1 MLGLY
6 PGYALISPVPRL
18 PIPSKSV
25 PTVKVYPSADEAS
38 LAVANQVAAEV
49 QRLELVGNTAVLGL
63 PTGATPETIYQHWC
77 QFHKERGVNWRKV
90 ITFNLDEYWPLP
102 KSSEHS
108 YHYFMEQ
115 RLFGPAG
122 FDSRNTFIPSGMIAK
137 AEIDEHCKRYEAAIE
152 RVGGIDIQLLGIGI
166 NGHLGFNEPGSSHDS
181 ITRLVDLSETTR
193 KRAQPG
199 FGATEVPRYGI
210 TMGLSTILR
219 SRHVYLLAFGAAK
232 ADAVRRALHG
242 PVDIDCPGS
251 FLQQHPNVHWVLDAA
266 AAAQLELA

>member
-1 MLGLY
+1 MLG
-6 PGYALISPVPRL
+6 SPDLPSL

-49 QRLELVGNTAVLGL
+49 KQLELVGKTAVLGL
-63 PTGATPETIYQHWC
+63 PTGATPEAVYRYWC
-77 QFHKERGVNWRKV
+77 QFHKERAFHWGKV

-122 FDSRNTFIPSGMIAK
+122 FDPRNTFIPDGMIAK
-137 AEIDEHCKRYEAAIE
+137 AQIDEHCRSYEAAIE

-166 NGHLGFNEPGSSHDS
+166 NGHLGFNEPGSSHQS
-181 ITRLVDLSETTR
+181 ATRLVDLAETTR
-193 KRAQPG
+193 ERAQPS
-199 FGATEVPRYGI
+199 FGETEVPRYGI

-232 ADAVRRALHG
+232 ADAVHCALHG
-242 PVDIDCPGS
+242 SIDIDCPGS
-251 FLQQHPNVHWVLDAA
+251 FLQQHPNVHWVLDTA